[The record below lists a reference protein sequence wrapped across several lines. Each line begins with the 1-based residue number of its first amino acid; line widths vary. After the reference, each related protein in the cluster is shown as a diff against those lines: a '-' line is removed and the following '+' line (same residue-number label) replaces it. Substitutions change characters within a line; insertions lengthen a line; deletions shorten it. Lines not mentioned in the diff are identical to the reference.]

1 MYSPIRRHG
10 LSLALFDLDNT
21 LLAGDSDHLWG
32 EFLCEQGIVDSIWYR
47 QENERYY
54 QLYRQGELDIQA
66 FLRFSLQPLAAHPMS
81 ELLAWRMQ
89 FMRQKIEPVM
99 LPAARALLDRHRRAG
114 DTLVIIT
121 ATNRFI
127 TEPIAAAF
135 GVEHLLA
142 TEPAMAQ
149 DRYTGEVV
157 GTPCFQNGKVE
168 RLRQWLH
175 GREESLSGSHFYSDS
190 RNDLPLLSQVDN
202 PVAVDPDEVLL
213 GHARGCGWPV
223 ISLRQD
229 EQPVRL
235 A

>member
-1 MYSPIRRHG
+1 M
-10 LSLALFDLDNT
+10 SLALFDLDNT

-32 EFLCEQGIVDSIWYR
+32 EFLCEQGIVDSAWYR

-54 QLYRQGELDIQA
+54 RLYRQGELDIQA
-66 FLRFSLQPLAAHPMS
+66 FLRFSLQPLTLYSMS
-81 ELLAWRMQ
+81 QLLIWRMQ

-99 LPAARALLDRHRRAG
+99 LLAARALLDRHRKAG

-142 TEPAMAQ
+142 TEPAVAG
-149 DRYTGEVV
+149 DRFTGEVA
-157 GTPCFQNGKVE
+157 GTPCFQDGKVE

-175 GREESLSGSHFYSDS
+175 GREENMSGSHFYSDS
-190 RNDLPLLSQVDN
+190 RNDLPLLTQVEN

-213 GHARGCGWPV
+213 GHAQGCGWPI
-223 ISLRQD
+223 ISLRQGD
-229 EQPVRL
+229 QPVPL
-235 A
+235 G

>member
-1 MYSPIRRHG
+1 

-32 EFLCEQGIVDSIWYR
+32 EFLCEQGIVDGTWYR

-54 QLYRQGELDIQA
+54 RLYRQGELDIQA
-66 FLRFSLQPLAAHPMS
+66 FLRFSLQPLTLYPMS
-81 ELLAWRMQ
+81 QLLIWRMQ

-99 LPAARALLDRHRRAG
+99 LPAARVLLDRHRKAG

-142 TEPAMAQ
+142 TEPAVAG
-149 DRYTGEVV
+149 DRYTGEVA

-175 GREESLSGSHFYSDS
+175 GREEDLSGSHFYSDS
-190 RNDLPLLSQVDN
+190 RNDLPLLSQVEN

-213 GHARGCGWPV
+213 GHAQGCGWPI

-229 EQPVRL
+229 DQPVRL